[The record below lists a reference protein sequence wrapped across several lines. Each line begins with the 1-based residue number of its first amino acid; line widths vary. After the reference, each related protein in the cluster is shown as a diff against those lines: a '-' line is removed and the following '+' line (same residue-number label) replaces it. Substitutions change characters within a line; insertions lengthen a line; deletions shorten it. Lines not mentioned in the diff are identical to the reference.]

1 MNLNPTFLSFFHL
14 QIKKL
19 KMATAAVRVS
29 LIFIGVIISAAAAP
43 TAVAPSLSPSPST
56 SLIAAVLSTL
66 GFQDLAGAVAAAN
79 ISGATPT
86 TIFAPTDSSLLTC
99 PSCSVPL
106 LLQEHSL
113 HGLYPFHFL
122 RRLAFG
128 TKIESVAADRCLT
141 VTASS
146 AATANGKVFIN
157 GVEITKPDYFNN
169 GLIIVHGLQG
179 FVSHLSPISCS
190 VESMTSLSFL
200 PQPPSTAALFN
211 MRQMLKYAMA
221 WLRTNG
227 YSILALAMRVNY
239 SELSGLKT
247 LTLFAIDD
255 ESIFID
261 GGGGRAYL
269 AELGFHIVPNRLLT
283 AADLVALPRGTTFPT
298 MIGGRNLMVTLAG
311 DGGPLAPTMIN
322 YVKVKRFDMVV
333 NKRIVVHGVSKPFRR
348 VNFPA
353 MQWVSGQRSGN
364 ST

>member
-1 MNLNPTFLSFFHL
+1 
-14 QIKKL
+14 
-19 KMATAAVRVS
+19 MATAAVMIYLLFV
-29 LIFIGVIISAAAAP
+29 GVILSAAAAALP
-43 TAVAPSLSPSPST
+43 PSPST
-56 SLIAAVLSTL
+56 SLITAILSTL
-66 GFQDLAGAVAAAN
+66 GFQDLSTAVAAAN

-106 LLQEHSL
+106 LLQEHSI
-113 HGLYPFHFL
+113 HGLYPFQFL

-146 AATANGKVFIN
+146 ANVFIN

-169 GLIIVHGLQG
+169 GLIIVHALQG
-179 FVSHLSPISCS
+179 FVSHLSPTSCS

-211 MRQMLKYAMA
+211 RRLMLKDGMG

-239 SELSGLKT
+239 SSLSGLKN

-261 GGGGRAYL
+261 GGGSGAYL

-283 AADLVALPRGTTFPT
+283 AAELVALPRGTMFPT
-298 MIGGRNLMVTLAG
+298 MIGGRNLMVTRAG

-322 YVKVKRFDMVV
+322 YVKVKRFDLVV
-333 NKRIVVHGVSKPFRR
+333 NKRIVVHGVPTPFRR
-348 VNFPA
+348 VNLPA
-353 MQWVSGQRSGN
+353 M
-364 ST
+364 